1 MKDNEANEF
10 YNRIVEGKEYYETV
24 TLTHESGAK
33 LEDVQLHP
41 VDKQALATVIERL
54 PEALFEAVE
63 GADTPEEAEE
73 MLEDG
78 DGGGGGLDA
87 MNSDTVQAFEDLVAE
102 SARHDNLTNTQMT
115 EVIEQLDFEV
125 LFELGGKI
133 IDMSFENS
141 GAIKDFQEAA

>member
-33 LEDVQLHP
+33 LEDVELHP
-41 VDKQALATVIERL
+41 VDKQELARVVERL
-54 PEALFEAVE
+54 PEAMFDAIEEAE
-63 GADTPEEAEE
+63 DPEQAEE
-73 MLEDG
+73 MLEEGG
-78 DGGGGGLDA
+78 DGGGLAA
-87 MNSDTVQAFEDLVAE
+87 MNSDTVQAFEDLVAD
-102 SARHDNLTNTQMT
+102 SARHDNLTNTQMA
-115 EVIEQLDFEV
+115 EVVGQLDFEV

-133 IDMSFENS
+133 IDMSFDNS

>member
-10 YNRIVEGKEYYETV
+10 YNRIVEGKDYYETV

-33 LEDVQLHP
+33 LEGVELHP
-41 VDKQALATVIERL
+41 VDKQELARVVERL
-54 PEALFEAVE
+54 PEAMFDAIEEAE
-63 GADTPEEAEE
+63 DAEQAEE
-73 MLEDG
+73 MLEEGDDG
-78 DGGGGGLDA
+78 DSLAA

-115 EVIEQLDFEV
+115 KVVEQLDFEV

-133 IDMSFENS
+133 IDMSFDNS